1 MRADLSAN
9 VQRLHH
15 IPRALRIVW
24 EATGKWTIAW
34 ILLLIIQGLIP
45 AGIVYLTR
53 FLVDG
58 LTAVVVT
65 GTWESLRPVLI
76 PAILMGLLMLLS
88 LIIDNGLSWV
98 RTVQAELIGDYIA
111 ALIHRKSAD
120 VDIAFYEMAEF
131 HDHLQRARDDAFYL
145 PLRLLESIGEV
156 LQSTITLLAMVAL
169 LIPYGLWLP
178 LALVISTLPALL
190 IVIRNHGEYHRWWEA
205 TTADRRWASYYD
217 TILTFED
224 TAAEVRLFGL
234 GAHFLTAYQL
244 VRRSLR
250 EGRLEVAKRQGWSR
264 FAAGVLALLIS
275 AGTGVVVLWRAIQGL
290 YTLGDL
296 ALMYQAFD
304 QGQGLLRS
312 LLGSVGQ
319 IYRHMLFLENLFKF
333 LDLEKQVADPTNPK
347 PVPIPL
353 CYGIQFRNVTFYYP
367 GSERS
372 ALVNFNLTIPAGKT
386 VAIVGENGAGKST
399 LVKLLCRFYDPQE
412 GTIKF
417 DGIDLRQMALDDLR
431 SSLSVMFQRPVPY
444 HDTAAGNIGV
454 GMEMGEQNLVEIERA
469 AKAAGAHDIISLLP
483 KGYETLLGKWFV
495 DGTGL
500 SWGEWQRIALARA
513 FLRRSE
519 IMILD
524 EPTSSMDSWAE
535 AEWLDRFRRFVTGR
549 TAMVITHRFTTAMR
563 ADVIHVMKEGEIIET
578 GSHKEL
584 LALDGFYATSW
595 RQQVTDTV
603 SVTDLLDDDARPLR
617 QSLSYLAT
625 KP

>member
-1 MRADLSAN
+1 MRADISAN

-15 IPRALRIVW
+15 IPRAIRIVW
-24 EATGKWTIAW
+24 QATGKWTVAW

-156 LQSTITLLAMVAL
+156 IQSTITLLAMIAL
-169 LIPYGLWLP
+169 LIPYGIWLP

-234 GAHFLTAYQL
+234 GTHFLNAYQL

-367 GSERS
+367 GNERS

>member
-1 MRADLSAN
+1 MLADLTAN
-9 VQRLHH
+9 VQRLHN
-15 IPRALRIVW
+15 IPRALHIVW
-24 EATGKWTIAW
+24 KATGKWTIIW
-34 ILLLIIQGLIP
+34 ILLLVIEGLIP

-88 LIIDNGLSWV
+88 LIIDNGLNWV
-98 RTVQAELIGDYIA
+98 RTVLAELIGDYIA
-111 ALIHRKSAD
+111 ALIHRKSSE

-234 GAHFLTAYQL
+234 GTHFLTAYQL

-469 AKAAGAHDIISLLP
+469 AKAAGVHDIISLLP